1 MMTEE
6 KIISTILMLK
16 PSTPMSPMG
25 IRMGTMFGSMLRRP
39 SFTDLRQIIIMTQIE
54 MRAQRKL
61 SACPALT

>member
-1 MMTEE
+1 
-6 KIISTILMLK
+6 
-16 PSTPMSPMG
+16 
-25 IRMGTMFGSMLRRP
+25 MGTMFGSMLRRP